1 MFQDL
6 IDKQKG
12 YINFFF
18 DRLDFQTANILLAK
32 LHYLKG
38 NLIFTGVGKSGQIAK
53 KLASTFISTGTKSL
67 YLHPV
72 EALHGDLGIISQ
84 DDIVVFLSK
93 SGNSKELVDLAK
105 ILYARSIYQV
115 LWVCKEDSILK
126 KFMNLTCLL
135 PLERELC
142 PYNLSPTTSPLL
154 QMCFGDTLAIALMN
168 QKEFS
173 LDQYADNHPS
183 GFIGTRSRRVQDVML
198 KKESLPLVPLDMPL
212 KDVLVEMSKKRL
224 GCVLVLDQKGSC
236 SGIFTTGDLNRCLVK
251 NDPQILSTPVKN
263 LMTKQFSFVNASERV
278 DIALNL
284 MQNPDKRIQ
293 MLPVLDDGVLV
304 GLIHLHDVVEDAF
317 QKSTCEEVFA
327 HKEN

>member
-6 IDKQKG
+6 LDKQKE

-18 DRLDFQTANILLAK
+18 DHVDIQAANILLAK

-84 DDIVVFLSK
+84 EDIVIFLSK

-115 LWVCKEDSILK
+115 LWVCKEDSMLK
-126 KFMNLTCLL
+126 KFMNITCLL
-135 PLERELC
+135 PLKRELC

-154 QMCFGDTLAIALMN
+154 QMCFGDTLAIALMR

-183 GFIGTRSRRVQDVML
+183 GFIGTRSRRVGDVMQ
-198 KKESLPLVPLDMPL
+198 KKERLPLVLLSMQL
-212 KDVLVEMSKKRL
+212 KDVLVEMSQKRL
-224 GCVLVLDQKGSC
+224 GCVLVVDLEKRC
-236 SGIFTTGDLNRCLVK
+236 VGIFTTGDLNRCLVK
-251 NDPQILSTPVKN
+251 NDPDLLLMPIKD
-263 LMTKQFSFVNASERV
+263 LMTRQFSYVDVNERV
-278 DIALNL
+278 DTALNL

-293 MLPVLDDGVLV
+293 MLPVLDDGLLV

-317 QKSTCEEVFA
+317 QKNAQEEVFA